1 VKHTHS
7 TPRWRALMNN
17 GYTITRDKFL
27 SPKEARHLLKICEE
41 KSLVDT
47 IKGRKTWI
55 TRYLLV
61 HLALNSGLRV
71 SEIAALTTGDLF
83 LKGKS
88 DTYLIVQHGKGRGA
102 LGKKRAVYI
111 DKEIAK
117 HLKEYIALKKKTFCE
132 STKSDAPLLLG
143 RGGNKFT
150 TTALQMS
157 FKKAIKTAALPSHYS
172 IHSSR
177 HTYATLLLAKTNNLR
192 FVQKQLGHASMNMTA
207 LYADVLPEMNQHL
220 ANAILD

>member
-1 VKHTHS
+1 MDNSYK
-7 TPRWRALMNN
+7 
-17 GYTITRDKFL
+17 ITRDKFL
-27 SPKEARHLLKICEE
+27 SPKEARHLLKTCEE
-41 KSLVDT
+41 KSLIDK

-55 TRYLLV
+55 TRYMLV

-71 SEIAALTTGDLF
+71 SEIAALTIDDLY
-83 LKGKS
+83 LTGKS
-88 DTYLIVQHGKGRGA
+88 DTYLIVQHGKGRGE
-102 LGKKRAVYI
+102 LGKKRDVYL

-117 HLKEYIALKKKTFCE
+117 HLKEYISLKKKTFIE
-132 STKSDAPLLLG
+132 PTANDAPLLLG

-157 FKKAIKTAALPSHYS
+157 FKKAIITANLPNHYS

-192 FVQKQLGHASMNMTA
+192 FVQKQLGHASMNMTV
-207 LYADVLPEMNQHL
+207 LYAHVLPEMNQHL
-220 ANAILD
+220 ADAILD